1 MKRKLKIVAIP
12 LAVCLLLTGGVMSFV
27 AFGRKNAQGIR
38 QGQYSALQDL
48 AQEQKATL
56 QAEINGLFQV
66 MRTLAAAM
74 PLQGED
80 ETRIETLLARVEEDS
95 PFTQVGLLDAQGYLY
110 GTAEQ
115 PAQDLTGLEGPQV
128 FWMQRDGEDLFLFSA
143 PTESGGAVFAYYP
156 QERFMDLLATQAL
169 GESSYA
175 FIAKSDGQ
183 IILQSRHSSYTNIS
197 NNTLDFYREVVM
209 ENGASVEQ
217 VAQDLSQGRSG
228 MLSYMYGNQYRY
240 VVYQSVGVNDWFL
253 FSAVD
258 GNQVD
263 AQANWS
269 GQLLV
274 RLAAELVA
282 IAILV
287 GLLVGLRDRWRQ
299 AETKSLEQRL
309 EESREIRRLAEGM
322 SYTILFE
329 ADPQT
334 GRILYNDAFERQ
346 LGRKP
351 QVENYNDLLKE
362 DGAMAA
368 LDDAQAWRRLAQQM
382 QRGLPKAQESVQ
394 LTHSNGEKIWY
405 RVSFQTVYSQDKSQP
420 VRIVGRFANIERQER
435 EQDRTL
441 AQAERDELTG
451 LMGHMAFMQR
461 ADKRLS
467 RGDACALL
475 IADIDGFKGARD
487 MDGRYQGDQMLV
499 RMSEVMRQVFHRED
513 LLGRLGGDTFA
524 VLMTGTVEPQEV
536 AQRAQ
541 ALCEAFEAADGHTC
555 SIGIALSGKDMRD
568 ISQLSHRADKALYRA
583 KLAGKQ
589 RFEFYEGMVAE
600 QLSPRARGDDAT
612 RVINR
617 CAVALLTSDALAV
630 GMDEALREVAQYYHA
645 SRACVMQAD
654 IQANEL
660 WESYCWC
667 APGCEPSDSRRLPL
681 AEGSVL
687 MQALKER
694 HTLSIPQIDERTVT
708 DPQALRILR
717 ERHTTALYMA
727 PMGKRGF
734 LTIENPQD
742 HVGGATVLKQIA
754 ACMAGALGRA
764 AK

>member
-1 MKRKLKIVAIP
+1 MKRKIKIVAIP

-27 AFGRKNAQGIR
+27 AFGRKNAQGNR
-38 QGQYSALQDL
+38 QSQYDALRDL

-56 QAEINGLFQV
+56 QAEMNGLFQV

-80 ETRIETLLARVEEDS
+80 QGRIESLLARVEEDS
-95 PFTQVGLLDAQGYLY
+95 PFTHVGFVDGQGRLYPGDAQMPEG
-110 GTAEQ
+110 
-115 PAQDLTGLEGPQV
+115 LTRSEEPQV
-128 FWMQRDGEDLFLFSA
+128 YWSRQDEESLFLFSA
-143 PTESGGAVFAYYP
+143 PTETGGVVFAYYP
-156 QERFMDLLATQAL
+156 QERFTDLLATYAL

-183 IILQSRHSSYTNIS
+183 IILPSNHPSYTSFS

-274 RLAAELVA
+274 RLAVELAA
-282 IAILV
+282 IAVLV
-287 GLLVGLRDRWRQ
+287 GLLVILRDRWRQ
-299 AETKSLEQRL
+299 GEMKSLEQRL

-334 GRILYNDAFERQ
+334 GAIQYNDAFERQ
-346 LGRKP
+346 LGRKS
-351 QVENYNDLLKE
+351 QVTNYNDLLKE
-362 DGAMAA
+362 ENPMP
-368 LDDAQAWRRLAQQM
+368 LSDAQTWRRLAQQM

-435 EQDRTL
+435 EQDRNL

-461 ADKRLS
+461 AGKRLS

-524 VLMTGTVEPQEV
+524 VLMAGAAEPQEV

-541 ALCEAFEAADGHTC
+541 ALCEAFQDADGHTC
-555 SIGIALSGKDMRD
+555 SVGIALSGKDVKDM
-568 ISQLSHRADKALYRA
+568 SQLSHRADKALYRA

-600 QLSPRARGDDAT
+600 QLPVRAQGDDAT
-612 RVINR
+612 RVVNR
-617 CAVALLTSDALAV
+617 CAVALLTSEALAV
-630 GMDEALREVAQYYHA
+630 GMDEALREVAQYYRA

-654 IQANEL
+654 MQAREL

-667 APGCEPSDSRRLPL
+667 APGCEASDSRRLPL
-681 AEGSVL
+681 SEGSLL
-687 MQALKER
+687 MRAMLER
-694 HTLSIPQIDERTVT
+694 HTLSIPQINEKTVG
-708 DPQALRILR
+708 DPETLRVLR
-717 ERHTTALYMA
+717 ERHTSALYMA

-734 LTIENPQD
+734 LAIENPQD
-742 HVGGATVLKQIA
+742 HVGGATVLKQVA
-754 ACMAGALGRA
+754 ACVAGALGKG

>member
-1 MKRKLKIVAIP
+1 MKRKLKIAAIP

-27 AFGRKNAQGIR
+27 SFGRQNAQGIR
-38 QGQYSALQDL
+38 QGQYDALKDL

-80 ETRIETLLARVEEDS
+80 EARIEALLARVEQEG
-95 PFTQVGLLDAQGYLY
+95 PFTGVGLVDSQGRLY
-110 GTAEQ
+110 GAEERPPELTAGQE
-115 PAQDLTGLEGPQV
+115 EPQAR
-128 FWMQRDGEDLFLFSA
+128 WLQRDGEDLFLFSA
-143 PTESGGAVFAYYP
+143 PTEEGGSVFAYYP
-156 QERFMDLLATQAL
+156 QEHFEALLATQAL

-183 IILQSRHSSYTNIS
+183 IIVETRHASSTNLSANI
-197 NNTLDFYREVVM
+197 LDFYREVVM
-209 ENGASVEQ
+209 ENGATVQQVEE
-217 VAQDLSQGRSG
+217 DLRQGRSG

-240 VVYQSVGVNDWFL
+240 VVYQGVGVNDWFL
-253 FSAVD
+253 FSGVD
-258 GNQVD
+258 GNQVE
-263 AQANWS
+263 AQGNWS
-269 GQLLV
+269 RQLLMKLGGE
-274 RLAAELVA
+274 LAV
-282 IAILV
+282 IALLV
-287 GLLVGLRDRWRQ
+287 GLLAAWRDRRRQ
-299 AETKSLEQRL
+299 GEMKRLEQRL
-309 EESREIRRLAEGM
+309 EESREIRRLAEQM

-334 GRILYNDAFERQ
+334 GRIHYNDAFERQ
-346 LGRKP
+346 LGHKP

-362 DGAMAA
+362 DGAMAG
-368 LDDAQAWRRLAQQM
+368 LEDVQTWRRLAQQM

-405 RVSFQTVYSQDKSQP
+405 RVSFQTVYSQDKSRP

-435 EQDRTL
+435 EQDRNL

-467 RGDACALL
+467 RDGACALL
-475 IADIDGFKGARD
+475 IADIDGFKVARD

-499 RMSEVMRQVFHRED
+499 RMSEAMRQVFRQED

-541 ALCEAFEAADGHTC
+541 ALCQTFEAADGHTC
-555 SIGIALSGKDMRD
+555 SIGIALSDKDVGD

-589 RFEFYEGMVAE
+589 RFEFYEGMVTE
-600 QLSPRARGDDAT
+600 QIASRARGDDAT

-617 CAVALLTSDALAV
+617 CAVALLTSEVLAV

-645 SRACVMQAD
+645 SRACAMQTD
-654 IQANEL
+654 LQAKVL
-660 WESYCWC
+660 WESFCWC
-667 APGCEPSDSRRLPL
+667 APGCDPSDNRQLPMT
-681 AEGSVL
+681 EDSVL
-687 MQALKER
+687 MRVMRER
-694 HTLSIPQIDERTVT
+694 HTLSIPEINEQTVS
-708 DPQALRILR
+708 DPEALGILR
-717 ERHTTALYMA
+717 ERRTTALYMA
-727 PMGKRGF
+727 PMGQWGF
-734 LTIENPQD
+734 LSIENPKD
-742 HVGGATVLKQIA
+742 HVGGATVLKQVA
-754 ACMAGALGRA
+754 ACMAGALRKAG
-764 AK
+764 K